1 MLISLSFVLLGTTL
15 FLLGQAAHN
24 ENASALGAVFVLL
37 ACITPA
43 LVN

>member
-1 MLISLSFVLLGTTL
+1 MLISLSFVLLGTIL

-43 LVN
+43 IIS